1 MTESYF
7 SVSEI
12 GRLNSTHYLI
22 MKINNRRELQN
33 IAITH
38 STDIDYNNFVKIYRE
53 CTRKPFNFLTTAT
66 TLPASDSL
74 RFEKKFVWFL

>member
-33 IAITH
+33 ITITH
-38 STDIDYNNFVKIYRE
+38 STDIDYNNFDYNKIYRE
-53 CTRKPFNFLTTAT
+53 CTRKPFNFLTTDT

-74 RFEKKFVWFL
+74 RFEKKFV